1 MTMLF
6 SKLTFNNVFNIDR
19 NQINGIKNTK
29 QTLSQQFPVIF
40 VTLKDVL
47 VVIGLKVPLLNR

>member
-1 MTMLF
+1 MTTLF

-40 VTLKDVL
+40 VTLMDVL

>member
-29 QTLSQQFPVIF
+29 QTLSQQLPVIF

-47 VVIGLKVPLLNR
+47 VVIED